1 MASKTIYENVKSDF
15 YSVERAGYTKVNEA
29 MFDVVTDLLN
39 HGFTM
44 ANISYTDTGG
54 QVNVGTWPPVER
66 QFVTHTPGVGYK
78 VDDILQMVGGEIK
91 TAPFKMK
98 VTSVNAT
105 TTAITGWSKIT
116 TGDYSSFPENDVV
129 LGGIPFEYVTDSVAT
144 GTTTARV
151 AVTAGGDAAPT
162 TITPLSLILSSA
174 VPNTARGIAGPVFT
188 PPANYYYSGGTGV
201 GSILISPDLTG
212 YVSSIPDSRQY
223 TNIVWTL
230 ATLVPAYVKAGM
242 LISGDG
248 IPLGTTI
255 VSLVPFDAVTGV
267 AKTGSVVNS
276 TPPNNNGWQ
285 DWYYQ
290 YKETTSKAYYL
301 VLSNN
306 VTVTAGQALSTYGH
320 GVSID
325 ASGLVRPKVY
335 TAIVEAGAAVDPL
348 NDSVGVFANVKI
360 GTDTINSNSPWLEV
374 DNMIGNRIYAGQLV
388 NSTIIPGSISGV
400 TTVVSVVNTGSTA
413 NVTLSSSQTVPDGE
427 QLHFIFVD
435 TQPWRIAI
443 KVMSEQAV
451 AIYAATPTQLTEDGV
466 IAKITDHNGNIID
479 VAGAMGAMPTG
490 NLDYIGTPPVATNVT
505 IAASSM
511 VAGKVYSIAQTS
523 EKSSTSP
530 TATLWDQILDPLED
544 YTVDTAIVDPYA
556 RGQYFTRKNAYV
568 GGTPQMSQGKVMKLD
583 GNPDFEIPTQGFV
596 NRARRV
602 GTTPEA
608 YPLNYVLTITNRGV
622 FLGVW
627 EGTWS
632 TMQRPKVGV
641 SSYFNWFLVQRP
653 VNRFTGDILTTGRAP
668 VFCINSVGYK
678 YWKFIVREAD
688 VPHPSQGAPMLASS
702 YFDTDTQKQ
711 KRQITPYRVPAD
723 VHSDDSFA
731 ILNTSNQIA
740 LTEDSKYLIGFLH
753 NLTTPRF
760 RYAEELDMLGQTSA
774 DVCSAGN
781 SVAITAYDE
790 SGPRQY
796 RALPSNN
803 VYNTGLRICVLKDTP
818 N

>member
-39 HGFTM
+39 HGFTA
-44 ANISYTDTGG
+44 ANVNYTDSTG
-54 QVNVGTWPPVER
+54 QVNVGTWPPVEKK
-66 QFVTHTPGVGYK
+66 FVLHTPGVGYK
-78 VDDILQMVGGEIK
+78 VGDILKMSGGEIK
-91 TAPFKMK
+91 TDPFKMI
-98 VTSVNAT
+98 VTSVHAT
-105 TTAITGWSKIT
+105 TTAITGWNKT
-116 TGDYSSFPENDVV
+116 TSGDYTTFPENDVD
-129 LGGIPFEYVTDSVAT
+129 LGGIPLEYVADSVAT
-144 GTTTARV
+144 GTTTAKV

-174 VPNTARGIAGPVFT
+174 VPNTGRGGSSVGYT
-188 PPANYYYSGGTGV
+188 PPDNYYYSGGTGV
-201 GSILISPDLTG
+201 GSMLISSDLTG

-230 ATLVPAYVKAGM
+230 ATLVPAYVKVGM
-242 LISGDG
+242 IISGDG

-267 AKTGSVVNS
+267 AKTGSVIAS
-276 TPPNNNGWQ
+276 TGIQANGWT

-301 VLSNN
+301 VLSNP
-306 VTVTAGQALSTYGH
+306 VTVTAGQVLSTYGH

-325 ASGLVRPKVY
+325 ASGTVRPSVF

-360 GTDTINSNSPWLEV
+360 GTETINSNSPWLEV

-443 KVMSEQAV
+443 QVMADQAV
-451 AIYAATPTQLTEDGV
+451 AIYAATPTQLTEEGL
-466 IAKITDHNGNIID
+466 IAKISDHNGHIID
-479 VAGAMGAMPTG
+479 AAGAMGAMPTG
-490 NLDYIGTPPVATNVT
+490 NLTNNIQT
-505 IAASSM
+505 ASSM
-511 VAGKVYSIAQTS
+511 TAGKVYSIVRTYDKSLTTS
-523 EKSSTSP
+523 SQKN
-530 TATLWDQILDPLED
+530 TLWASLLDPLED
-544 YTVDTAIVDPYA
+544 YTVDTAIFDPKT
-556 RGQYFTRKNAYV
+556 RGQYFTRKYAIANN
-568 GGTPQMSQGKVMKLD
+568 TEQSQGQVMELD
-583 GNPDFEIPTQGFV
+583 GHPDFEIPTQGFV
-596 NRARRV
+596 NRSTRV
-602 GTTPEA
+602 GTSPEA

-632 TMQRPKVGV
+632 TMQRPNVGI

-653 VNRFTGDILTTGRAP
+653 VNRFTGDVLTTGRAP

-678 YWKFIVREAD
+678 YWKFVVREAD

-702 YFDTDTQKQ
+702 YFDTVTKKQ